1 MNEKKILNNT
11 GFILVETLIVGVFI
25 MGIFSL
31 LYTNFFPIIGEY
43 ERYKDYDTV
52 ESTYIAH
59 WGRMIALK
67 GLPESVYT
75 TASTDGYVDIG
86 NCSLYSDI
94 NMQNYCSAFINT
106 NNISKIYL
114 TSYSTVAF
122 KNFVND
128 NTSFSRSFREYIA
141 YLPTYSK
148 NTSKTPETGYYR
160 VIVEYVSNNTYKY
173 GNIELFNG
181 ESTPEEDD
189 TVSEVVLDPGSDGNI
204 YDDGEDTFITGE
216 DPNNYIWYSGKLW
229 RAVSVNNSAKTTKLV
244 TQWNITAIPYNDE
257 SNIVYDGSHME
268 MWLNDISTDGF
279 LGNLRNYENF
289 IVTDAEWDATEDGAE
304 LGSITRPSGTKVT
317 GAVGLLNIYEYQS
330 SYHGGSYETGYLNNG
345 LYWWSLT
352 PYDTTNIRIIND
364 SGAVIDDD
372 QAGSYGV
379 RPSINIKSDIKIV
392 SGEGTE
398 DNPYRLEG
406 DNDSNLTGEKLNTRS
421 SGEYIQFG
429 AGENNLYRIVSHE
442 TEGLTKI
449 VSAEPLKVS
458 GQYKKLALG
467 NMNYSATT
475 TMGLFLNG
483 EYLNNYLTEENRNM
497 IEENT
502 TWYIGMIDNGD
513 NYRLGKYTDINMT
526 ELVPNRVTVKVGL
539 LRTGELM
546 SGQFESS
553 KTLREGPSSTYWT
566 LTQYN
571 ATTMR
576 RVNYLGYGSHGFHS
590 EAYDIRPTLNLK
602 SNVIITGGDGTKNNP
617 FTLSLE

>member
-67 GLPESVYT
+67 GLPKSVYT

-304 LGSITRPSGTKVT
+304 LGSITRPSGAKVT

-379 RPSINIKSDIKIV
+379 RPSINLKSDIKIV

>member
-1 MNEKKILNNT
+1 MNGKKILNNT

-304 LGSITRPSGTKVT
+304 
-317 GAVGLLNIYEYQS
+317 
-330 SYHGGSYETGYLNNG
+330 
-345 LYWWSLT
+345 
-352 PYDTTNIRIIND
+352 
-364 SGAVIDDD
+364 
-372 QAGSYGV
+372 
-379 RPSINIKSDIKIV
+379 
-392 SGEGTE
+392 
-398 DNPYRLEG
+398 
-406 DNDSNLTGEKLNTRS
+406 
-421 SGEYIQFG
+421 
-429 AGENNLYRIVSHE
+429 
-442 TEGLTKI
+442 
-449 VSAEPLKVS
+449 
-458 GQYKKLALG
+458 
-467 NMNYSATT
+467 
-475 TMGLFLNG
+475 
-483 EYLNNYLTEENRNM
+483 
-497 IEENT
+497 
-502 TWYIGMIDNGD
+502 
-513 NYRLGKYTDINMT
+513 
-526 ELVPNRVTVKVGL
+526 
-539 LRTGELM
+539 
-546 SGQFESS
+546 
-553 KTLREGPSSTYWT
+553 
-566 LTQYN
+566 
-571 ATTMR
+571 
-576 RVNYLGYGSHGFHS
+576 
-590 EAYDIRPTLNLK
+590 
-602 SNVIITGGDGTKNNP
+602 
-617 FTLSLE
+617 